1 MVTRPPNR
9 PHADPLLRYESA
21 CLHSEGLLRM
31 ARACGQSFSAWNAQ
45 GRGMCR
51 AAQPARAA
59 GGSEAD
65 PGAARSRPPRRPLT
79 VHMR

>member
-1 MVTRPPNR
+1 MVTLRPNGPVR
-9 PHADPLLRYESA
+9 GSASSVRLGLPQLMLSSPHCSRLWAAL
-21 CLHSEGLLRM
+21 
-31 ARACGQSFSAWNAQ
+31 SAWNAQ

-65 PGAARSRPPRRPLT
+65 PGAARSRPPRRPL
-79 VHMR
+79 